1 MKRFH
6 LIALPLAAILAGP
19 ASAAVFI
26 ASETLNSNNEVGDP
40 PAAGLSRVLTVS
52 TPVQSLADLTVVL
65 DLGSAPGDIAWSGD
79 LFVQLTSPQG
89 TSIVLINRP
98 GLSPTDPVSGYGDA
112 GFSVSISEAAP
123 HDIHQYQTFGYTLN
137 ASQQLTGFWQPDGRI
152 DATSSTRSNGINPV
166 FGENPNGQWTLF
178 VSDLGSGNTA
188 RLNSWS
194 ITGSDVAAVPEP
206 EETALAA
213 GLVLGAAAIW
223 LRQRERKAT
232 VSRC

>member
-6 LIALPLAAILAGP
+6 FLALPLAAIVAGP
-19 ASAAVFI
+19 VSAAVFI
-26 ASETLNSNNEVGDP
+26 ASETINSNNEVGDP
-40 PAAGLSRVLTVS
+40 PAAGLSRVLTVT
-52 TPVQSLADLTVVL
+52 TPVQSIADLTVVL

-98 GLSPTDPVSGYGDA
+98 GLSLADPVSGYGDA
-112 GFSVSISEAAP
+112 GFSVSISEAATR
-123 HDIHQYQTFGYTLN
+123 DIHNYQSFSYTLN
-137 ASQQLTGFWQPDGRI
+137 SSQQLTGFWQPDGRI
-152 DATSSTRSNGINPV
+152 DATSSDRSRGISSS

-178 VSDLGSGNTA
+178 VADLGSGNTA

-194 ITGSDVAAVPEP
+194 ISGSDLPAVPEP

-213 GLVLGAAAIW
+213 GLALTATAIW
-223 LRQRERKAT
+223 LQHRKQKAAQ
-232 VSRC
+232 SRS